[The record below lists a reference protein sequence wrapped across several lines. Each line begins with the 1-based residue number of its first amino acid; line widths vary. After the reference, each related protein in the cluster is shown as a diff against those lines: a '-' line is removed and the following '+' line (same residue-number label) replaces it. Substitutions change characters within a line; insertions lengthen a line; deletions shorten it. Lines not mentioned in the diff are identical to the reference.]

1 MKKSILFILI
11 CFGSLFLINQHER
24 SEARNY
30 YYNEGYRNYA
40 IELLVKRDFNDGMT
54 KAEQI
59 ELENILND

>member
-1 MKKSILFILI
+1 MKKSILFI
-11 CFGSLFLINQHER
+11 CVSFLVLASISKFEKIQ
-24 SEARNY
+24 ARNY

-40 IELLVKRDFNDGMT
+40 IELLVKRDFNEQMT